1 MPRLRA
7 ASTATTTTTFA
18 AACLLTLTLL
28 LGACGGGKD
37 EGATASG
44 PSTSVADTT
53 STTVEPTTTTT
64 AALTT
69 TTRRGTATTRPP
81 ADTGDAG
88 GAAVPA
94 GPTGPSAVKPP
105 AGGTYRYSTG
115 GSTTFGLTTVP
126 FPAVS
131 TLVVDPAAGTRQHST
146 RDLRDAAGVGP
157 VTEFTLDYRAD
168 GVYLESLR
176 LTTSAGGFTDT
187 RELRPP
193 APTLFLPTDAR
204 PGTSLAIDL
213 PTATGVAKVTV
224 EVQAEERLVVGGQG
238 VDTLKVRI
246 VATLPP
252 GDVTGRVELTVNV
265 DRVSGL
271 WVREQSVS
279 VGSAGGGLIQLRS
292 QYEATLQRLTPG

>member
-7 ASTATTTTTFA
+7 AGTATTTFA
-18 AACLLTLTLL
+18 AACLLTLTVL

-53 STTVEPTTTTT
+53 STTVEPPTTTT
-64 AALTT
+64 AAPT

-81 ADTGDAG
+81 AGTGDAG
-88 GAAVPA
+88 PAAPA
-94 GPTGPSAVKPP
+94 GPTGPAAVKPP
-105 AGGTYRYSTG
+105 ASGTYRYSTG
-115 GSTTFGLTTVP
+115 GSTTFGLTSVP

-146 RDLRDAAGVGP
+146 RDLRDAAGFGP

-176 LTTSAGGFTDT
+176 LTTNAGTFTDT

-193 APTLFLPTDAR
+193 VPTLFLPTDAR

-224 EVQAEERLVVGGQG
+224 EVQAEGRLVVGGQG
-238 VDTLKVRI
+238 VDTLKVRM

-252 GDVTGRVELTVNV
+252 GDVTGRQELTLDV
-265 DRVSGL
+265 DRASGL
-271 WVREQSVS
+271 WVRERSVTDA
-279 VGSAGGGLIQLRS
+279 SAGGGLIQLHS
-292 QYEATLQRLTPG
+292 QYEAMLQRLTPG